1 MYNKICYLQVKRTIL
16 MFTKLDNINVYS
28 EENLFFMMQ
37 TVSNRSSNE
46 NILEM
51 HIMINFVD
59 LDFAVDRRSKGRVR

>member
-1 MYNKICYLQVKRTIL
+1 
-16 MFTKLDNINVYS
+16 
-28 EENLFFMMQ
+28 MMQ